1 MTTKEL
7 SRKKVIISMECNNSE
22 RVMMKANTYV
32 SNINRLL
39 KRVKFDIS
47 MNFIRSANKGLIITS
62 NKVATTYNLNIIE
75 KYVKDLNNIDYSN
88 IISYRFL

>member
-22 RVMMKANTYV
+22 RVMMKANIYV

>member
-1 MTTKEL
+1 
-7 SRKKVIISMECNNSE
+7 MECNNSE